1 MSCQVC
7 QNPIEEGAKIF
18 QYPCCGAALHSLCAI
33 GKIAICLSAFGIV
46 NCVCGQVVYHGMGYY
61 NDLSTEQIDAEN
73 AVTMAKPDAPAEV
86 KAIQAK
92 RKLKDKACIQYRKYL
107 RAKRTELDQV
117 IGGHLSAIKEAKA
130 AVAAE
135 VKGSEPYK
143 TYRKHD
149 GSYNLLKKKF
159 QKKYDLRYYH
169 MRRFFKYTRRLWDL
183 APMYMFTRQ
192 FRIRL

>member
-1 MSCQVC
+1 
-7 QNPIEEGAKIF
+7 
-18 QYPCCGAALHSLCAI
+18 
-33 GKIAICLSAFGIV
+33 
-46 NCVCGQVVYHGMGYY
+46 MGYY

-73 AVTMAKPDAPAEV
+73 AVTMAKPDAPAEL

-92 RKLKDKACIQYRKYL
+92 LTLKNKACIQYRKYL

-117 IGGHLSAIKEAKA
+117 IGGHLNAIKEAKA

-135 VKGSEPYK
+135 VKSSEQYK

-159 QKKYDLRYYH
+159 KKKYDLRYYH
-169 MRRFFKYTRRLWDL
+169 MRRFFKYRRLWDL